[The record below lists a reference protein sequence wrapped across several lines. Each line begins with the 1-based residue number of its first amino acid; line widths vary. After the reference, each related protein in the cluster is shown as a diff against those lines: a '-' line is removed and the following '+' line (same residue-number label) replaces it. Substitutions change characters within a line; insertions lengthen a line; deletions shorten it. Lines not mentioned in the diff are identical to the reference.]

1 MRIITKT
8 FLLLI
13 IFAVTIESSTPRAAV
28 DITDARREPLVVI
41 RVDDVQDY
49 AFRQGQLF
57 LLWHSIANEIPL
69 SLAVIVGD
77 FGADKE
83 LFDAMT
89 CLIHMGSEVTIHGW
103 KHEDL
108 AELTLIQ
115 QQEILLNGKMRLK
128 EVLGVDATIL
138 VPPMF
143 SYNDDTVTA
152 MQTTGLKVISGLAE
166 LHGKGY
172 VAQEVVSIPATVEL
186 SILENETWHI
196 KTVDEVL
203 EELDA
208 SIAAH
213 GFAVIV
219 THPAEFI
226 KDGALNE
233 EATAT
238 YDELVRIIR
247 EWYSFTVLDGLK
259 NRVLAG

>member
-1 MRIITKT
+1 
-8 FLLLI
+8 
-13 IFAVTIESSTPRAAV
+13 
-28 DITDARREPLVVI
+28 
-41 RVDDVQDY
+41 
-49 AFRQGQLF
+49 
-57 LLWHSIANEIPL
+57 
-69 SLAVIVGD
+69 
-77 FGADKE
+77 
-83 LFDAMT
+83 
-89 CLIHMGSEVTIHGW
+89 
-103 KHEDL
+103 
-108 AELTLIQ
+108 LIQ
-115 QQEILLNGKMRLK
+115 QQEILLNGKTRLK